1 MDDSEPTVAWRRPLA
16 GEQTVVHQTDR
27 VVEPV
32 QPLNSPVNVN
42 QPGVSPYVS
51 PVIVPSPVRVA
62 VWRAQR
68 VIYYI
73 FGVIEAIILIRFVL
87 RLISA
92 NTSNIFTQGVYG
104 VSWVFVF
111 PFNGVVGNANLGG
124 GSVIEFFSLIAILV
138 YALASVALT
147 RLLELLV

>member
-1 MDDSEPTVAWRRPLA
+1 MDDSEPTVAWRRPPA
-16 GEQTVVHQTDR
+16 GEQPVVHQTDR

-32 QPLNSPVNVN
+32 QPLNPAVNVN

-51 PVIVPSPVRVA
+51 PVIAPSPVRVA